1 MKFADR
7 IHRLGTEG
15 AFETLARARALEALG
30 KEIIHLEIGEPDFD
44 TPVNISEAAIK
55 ALRDGHTHYGPSAG
69 LPIARKAVADYFAET
84 RGITVGPENAVIM
97 PGVKPVIF
105 NAMMAIVEAGDEV
118 IVPDPG
124 YPIYQSLTNY
134 LGATPVSLH
143 LREKDGFR
151 FLVDE
156 LRALVTPKTRV
167 ILLNSPA
174 NPTGGVLTKADMEAI
189 YELAEKHDLWIIT
202 DEIYSKFVYE
212 GEFVSVTSIPGAFKR
227 TVVIDGM
234 SKAWAMTGWRLGFGV
249 MPQQL
254 AEYMAKL
261 AINNFSCTSSFL
273 QYGLIEGLRG
283 PQDEVK
289 RIVAEFKKRREVI
302 VDGLNR
308 IDGIT
313 CLKGH
318 GAFYAFANITGTGLD
333 SHQVA
338 ELLMDKAGVA
348 CLAGTAFGKFGEG
361 YIRFSYANS
370 IENLGKALSRIEST
384 LRDHRHTGVP
394 AR

>member
-44 TPVNISEAAIK
+44 TPSNISEAAIK

-84 RGITVGPENAVIM
+84 RGISVGPENAVIM

-124 YPIYQSLTNY
+124 YPIYQSLTNF
-134 LGATPVSLH
+134 LGATPISLH

-370 IENLGKALSRIEST
+370 IENLEKALSRIEST
-384 LRDHRHTGVP
+384 LKSHRHTGVP